1 MQNVVNSLEKTW
13 TPYFLR
19 RLFLNL
25 KIVSVPY
32 PLLKSQKIESI
43 IWQWQAARS
52 MNRTCQNISTLLTTA
67 QICQKRARSR
77 LPMKNGPS
85 IWLHD
90 RLIQVLWNWST
101 IQKHIPSYTIKVI
114 TNKNYNR
121 GKRTALYLMK
131 TCAFFIDW
139 TDITLGNFACWGTMT
154 GIRLQQRHN
163 GDMYEI
169 IQNESGRRWRNA
181 QTKRLKP
188 TINSS
193 VTMWTFSIYTHWL

>member
-1 MQNVVNSLEKTW
+1 MPNRSINHTNAFSNLFFEQNILQFWAPPHGFGRLTTKQSRTNVWFFLLRASDLPCMQNVVNSLEKTW

-52 MNRTCQNISTLLTTA
+52 MNRTCQNMSTLLTTA

-139 TDITLGNFACWGTMT
+139 TQPMT
-154 GIRLQQRHN
+154 
-163 GDMYEI
+163 
-169 IQNESGRRWRNA
+169 
-181 QTKRLKP
+181 
-188 TINSS
+188 
-193 VTMWTFSIYTHWL
+193 